1 MRRGP
6 LPLSRDAATARAI
19 PTRGAING
27 PRTIAPATVPSAPA
41 AARPSLLRRGALR
54 FLLAILR
61 DEDSDDAALISD
73 DAALILGSAAEA
85 DNVDDDINS

>member
-1 MRRGP
+1 MRSTSCSSGSSP
-6 LPLSRDAATARAI
+6 P
-19 PTRGAING
+19 
-27 PRTIAPATVPSAPA
+27 
-41 AARPSLLRRGALR
+41 LRRGALR

-85 DNVDDDINS
+85 DNVDDDMRS